1 MVQVK
6 DLTEVKV
13 EDLWR
18 EVKEG
23 EDDWWGDL
31 KQETLRVVRRLLE
44 SAMEEELLERLRAGR
59 YRRTELRRGYRNGYR
74 YRSLLTELGLVSHL
88 RVPRDRGGSYQPTV
102 LPRYQRRQAQ
112 VNQLI
117 REVFLAGVSTRR
129 VGEVLA
135 PVLGEAPSPQTVS
148 AVARSRDGE
157 VRRFHTRTLPDH
169 YCYLLLDGITLK
181 VKGASGVKK
190 RLVLCAY
197 AVTPEGEREMIAFRQ
212 APAESEAQWEAFLRD
227 LYERGLEGKAL
238 ALVVTDGNPGLHR
251 ALDTVYPYVTRQ
263 RCWGHK
269 LRNVAAKLP
278 KRVQESCLKGAK
290 AIYQAPNRRQA
301 LAHFRQWAQQ
311 WRPSPQRVAFGDSQP
326 RAVSCLEA
334 DLEELLSFLKC
345 PQGHWRKVRTTNAIE
360 RAFREV
366 RRRTRPMSCFQNP
379 ASVDRII
386 YGVINHLNSTWREK
400 PLPEFT
406 HNS

>member
-6 DLTEVKV
+6 DLTELKV

-18 EVKEG
+18 EVKGDE
-23 EDDWWGDL
+23 EDWWGDL
-31 KQETLRVVRRLLE
+31 KQETLRVVKRLLE
-44 SAMEEELLERLRAGR
+44 SAMEEELLECLRVGR

-74 YRSLLTELGLVSHL
+74 QRSLLTELGLVEHL
-88 RVPRDRGGSYQPTV
+88 RVPRDREGSYQPTV
-102 LPRYQRRQAQ
+102 VERYQHRQNR
-112 VNQLI
+112 VNHLI

-148 AVARSRDGE
+148 RVARSLDAE
-157 VRRFHTRTLPDH
+157 VRRYHTRLLPDH
-169 YCYLLLDGITLK
+169 CCYLLLDGITLK

-197 AVTPEGEREMIAFRQ
+197 GITPQGKREMISFRQ

-227 LYERGLEGKAL
+227 LYERGLEGKPL

-251 ALDTVYPYVTRQ
+251 ALDTVYPYVPRQ
-263 RCWGHK
+263 RCWVHK
-269 LRNVAAKLP
+269 LRNVAVKLP
-278 KRVQESCLKGAK
+278 RKVQEPCLRGAK
-290 AIYQAPNRRQA
+290 PIYQATTRQQA
-301 LAHFRQWAQQ
+301 VARFREWAQQ
-311 WRPSPQRVAFGDSQP
+311 WRPSQP

-334 DLEELLSFLKC
+334 DLEELLSFLGC
-345 PQGHWRKVRTTNAIE
+345 PQAHRRKVRTTNAIE
-360 RAFREV
+360 RAFREI
-366 RRRTRPMSCFQNP
+366 RRRIRPMSCFQNP

-386 YGVINHLNSTWREK
+386 YGLISHLNKSWEVK
-400 PLPEFT
+400 PLKEFT
-406 HNS
+406 HFS